1 MCQCHIPRE
10 ECAEKLQ
17 NGRRV
22 LGCRAIYVHISCCL
36 VKYPIWGAYLRRWF
50 WLNLHD
56 SRERGYNVV
65 LPRWF
70 RFFPYPRVC
79 CVRGSVLRNRPT
91 VRWLLFLA
99 ANRLKV
105 IALLKM
111 MLRSNLWWWSSEVRA
126 RSDLGLV
133 WIDRKNICIQLPY
146 YYTQNS
152 LRYTKYF
159 LASFVTIVS
168 MNPFFLRAVS
178 YMVVARVLSV
188 YLPI

>member
-1 MCQCHIPRE
+1 MGDECWAVELYMYIYRVVSWNIRFEEHI
-10 ECAEKLQ
+10 CGGGFDWICTIDASAAIMLF
-17 NGRRV
+17 
-22 LGCRAIYVHISCCL
+22 CRDDFV
-36 VKYPIWGAYLRRWF
+36 
-50 WLNLHD
+50 
-56 SRERGYNVV
+56 
-65 LPRWF
+65 
-70 RFFPYPRVC
+70 FFPYPHVC

-133 WIDRKNICIQLPY
+133 WFDRKNICVQLQY

-159 LASFVTIVS
+159 LASFVTS
-168 MNPFFLRAVS
+168 MNPFFSCGQFRIWWLRACWAS
-178 YMVVARVLSV
+178 I
-188 YLPI
+188 YLFSAE